1 MSPKFWQTV
10 MDKPRTIY
18 EVLDIMRD
26 DQRRFDKM
34 VAHLRTQGTALPQTK
49 CDDDE

>member
-1 MSPKFWQTV
+1 

-34 VAHLRTQGTALPQTK
+34 VADLRTQGTGLLQTK
-49 CDDDE
+49 YNDDEQRQAVIKC

>member
-1 MSPKFWQTV
+1 

-18 EVLDIMRD
+18 EVLEIMRD

-34 VAHLRTQGTALPQTK
+34 VADLRTQGTGLPQPK
-49 CDDDE
+49 YDGDE